1 MRPADDCRPDAQLAE
16 NGAATGGRCHTA
28 AHGEEAPGQ
37 PVTGEEVRNVRFPGG
52 YGYDRSEVDDLLNR
66 IAAELDAG
74 RPAGPLVQNALFQ
87 KRSWRAGYEWG
98 AVDLFLEQLLVAER
112 RCLQEIGEAGR
123 DFGQQPGTRFL
134 GLRTGIGR
142 RELRTAEQQ
151 TVVSVRYSWL
161 GWPTT
166 LSAGGRTFTSKRVG
180 QLAWR
185 DIAGTISGYRP
196 GEPTHMRPSYFGPQ
210 EDKKDLTLRQLL
222 DETGTPILYT
232 GGITSGAAHGY
243 IKFPGH
249 RWLQFPVQGT
259 RRAHAIMIAEDQ
271 DGNEVAQYR
280 LNGRTVQIT
289 VHQEL
294 TDELTLAIA
303 LSAPWLHSCFD
314 KG

>member
-1 MRPADDCRPDAQLAE
+1 MERK
-16 NGAATGGRCHTA
+16 
-28 AHGEEAPGQ
+28 APGQ
-37 PVTGEEVRNVRFPGG
+37 PVTGDEVRTVRFPQG

-74 RPAGPLVQNALFQ
+74 RPAGPLIPNALFQ
-87 KRSWRAGYEWG
+87 KRSRRAGYQWG

-112 RCLQEIGEAGR
+112 RCLQEIGETGR
-123 DFGQQPGTRFL
+123 DFGQQPGTPL
-134 GLRTGIGR
+134 SGQRTGIGR

-151 TVVSVRYSWL
+151 TLVSVRYSWL

-185 DIAGTISGYRP
+185 NIAGTISSYQP
-196 GEPTHMRPSYFGPQ
+196 GEPTHMRPYYYGPQ
-210 EDKKDLTLRQLL
+210 EDNYGPQEDNKDPTLRQLL

-232 GGITSGAAHGY
+232 GGVTSGRAAGY

-249 RWLQFPVQGT
+249 RWLRFPVQGR
-259 RRAHAIMIAEDQ
+259 RRARAIMTAEDQ
-271 DGNEVAQYR
+271 AGNEVARYR
-280 LNGRTVQIT
+280 LSGRTVQIT

-294 TDELTLAIA
+294 TDALTLAIA
-303 LSAPWLHSCFD
+303 LSAPWLHSRFD
-314 KG
+314 KGH

>member
-1 MRPADDCRPDAQLAE
+1 V
-16 NGAATGGRCHTA
+16 TGG
-28 AHGEEAPGQ
+28 
-37 PVTGEEVRNVRFPGG
+37 EVRNVRFPEG

-74 RPAGPLVQNALFQ
+74 RPAGPLIQNALFR
-87 KRSWRAGYEWG
+87 KRSRAGYQWG
-98 AVDLFLEQLLVAER
+98 AVDLFLEQLLAAER

-123 DFGQQPGTRFL
+123 DFGQQPGTRL
-134 GLRTGIGR
+134 SVVRTGIGR

-151 TVVSVRYSWL
+151 TVVSVRDSLL

-180 QLAWR
+180 QLAWLN
-185 DIAGTISGYRP
+185 IAGTISSYRP
-196 GEPTHMRPSYFGPQ
+196 GEPTRMRRYYGQ
-210 EDKKDLTLRQLL
+210 QVDEKDLGLRQLL
-222 DETGTPILYT
+222 DETGTPILFT
-232 GGITSGAAHGY
+232 GGSTSGQAAGY

-249 RWLQFPVQGT
+249 RWLRFPVQGH
-259 RRAHAIMIAEDQ
+259 RRAHAIMTAVDQ
-271 DGNEVAQYR
+271 AGNEVARYR

-314 KG
+314 KGH